1 MKWLNIKGLVIC
13 IIVFI
18 LLSNYLDDLS
28 SWGNSGIAVLLHSLE
43 EMVDNMTIGKYK
55 GNLKYTLIY
64 IEGNNVIAFLVT
76 ALLYLTLFARKK

>member
-64 IEGNNVIAFLVT
+64 IEGNNVIAFLVS